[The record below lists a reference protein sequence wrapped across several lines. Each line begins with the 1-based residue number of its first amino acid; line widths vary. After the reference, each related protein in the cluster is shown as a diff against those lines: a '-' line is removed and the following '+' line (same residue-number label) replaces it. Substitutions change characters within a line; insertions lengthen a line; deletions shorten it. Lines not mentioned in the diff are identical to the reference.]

1 MNDEKTITLY
11 KYAEIDVET
20 DDNWSLLEIIPSNKI
35 ILPETTSVVSSGN
48 SVLFLPETQ
57 IFPVESTLLFSS
69 EKVTKNKKT
78 ILPFIKISD
87 EDVED
92 IKEELPIKL
101 IPKTRQ
107 ETYGKRRG
115 LIFGLT

>member
-1 MNDEKTITLY
+1 MNDEKIITFY

-20 DDNWSLLEIIPSNKI
+20 DDNWSLLEIIPSSKI
-35 ILPETTSVVSSGN
+35 ILPETTSIISD
-48 SVLFLPETQ
+48 
-57 IFPVESTLLFSS
+57 ESNFLFSS
-69 EKVTKNKKT
+69 EKVTKKKKT
-78 ILPFIKISD
+78 ILPFIKIND

-92 IKEELPIKL
+92 IKEDEEKKSLPIKL